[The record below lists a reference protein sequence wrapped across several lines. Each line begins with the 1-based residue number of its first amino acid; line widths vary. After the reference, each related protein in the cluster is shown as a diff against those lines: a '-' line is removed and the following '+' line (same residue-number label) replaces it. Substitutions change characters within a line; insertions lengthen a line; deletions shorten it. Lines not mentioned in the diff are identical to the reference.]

1 VQGRPYHKM
10 NQPLRKPQDMVNL
23 TTTRPEEPHK
33 RPSVLG
39 ALRPRIACAPP
50 WVSMPLHKSDLA
62 IRTER
67 NPHVLIH
74 SLARHRGIHRSTND

>member
-1 VQGRPYHKM
+1 
-10 NQPLRKPQDMVNL
+10 MVNP
-23 TTTRPEEPHK
+23 TTTRPEKPHK
-33 RPSVLG
+33 RP
-39 ALRPRIACAPP
+39 ALRLRIACAPP

-74 SLARHRGIHRSTND
+74 SLARHRGILRSTNVITLCSETANMRPSCSAL